1 MIVDYE
7 YAALD
12 FSDESEAGQARRT
25 AWLEAVQF
33 GFHQGRSPEEQIQ
46 VWLNHV
52 KVDDVECRG
61 VWLPEGAFGASQVPV
76 ATTAWFDKTLNTGR
90 GWLPLRMITDVT
102 TNPAHRRRGLVRSLM
117 EDCLADAAQQGVPLA
132 ALTVSEATIYG
143 RWGFGVATFGEHV
156 EVDTGPRFGL
166 RPGIEP
172 VGRVE
177 MVDPRESWDLI
188 KGLLDRHHREHPG
201 SVGTP
206 GFYEDIFTGRYH
218 WMERG
223 PDDKLRAA
231 VHLSEEDAEVDGI
244 VLFRIDREDGKR
256 FAKVLCL
263 LGFDPHAYL
272 GLWQFLGGIDLVEKV
287 TWHAADP
294 ADPVRWALTDL
305 NSLKTTALEEF
316 LWVRVLDVPVALA
329 ARPWSADGDVV
340 LEVADA
346 QGHAAGRYRVL
357 AKDGV
362 ADVTRTDER
371 GEVAVDTETLGS
383 LYLGGVPAAGLR
395 DAGRITG
402 DPGAVDRFVA
412 MVGLP
417 TTPYNL
423 LGF

>member
-12 FSDESEAGQARRT
+12 FSDESEAALARRA
-25 AWLEAVQF
+25 AWLQAVQL
-33 GFHQGRSPEEQIQ
+33 GFHAGRPPEEQLQ

-76 ATTAWFDKTLNTGR
+76 ATTSWFDKTLNTGR
-90 GWLPLRMITDVT
+90 ELLPLRMITDVT

-117 EDCLADAAQQGVPLA
+117 EDCLTDAAERGVPLA

-143 RWGFGVATFGEHV
+143 RWGFGVATFGEQI

-172 VGRVE
+172 AGRVE
-177 MVDPRESWDLI
+177 MVDPRESWPLVR
-188 KGLLDRHHREHPG
+188 GLLDRHHREHAG
-201 SVGTP
+201 SVATP

-218 WMERG
+218 WMERS

-231 VHLSEEDAEVDGI
+231 VHLTDEDAEVDGM
-244 VLFRIDREDGKR
+244 VLFRIVREDGKR
-256 FAKVLCL
+256 IARLVCL
-263 LGFDPHAYL
+263 LGFGPDAYL
-272 GLWQFLGGIDLVEKV
+272 GLWRFLGGIDLVEKV

-305 NSLKTTALEEF
+305 NSLKATAMEGF
-316 LWVRVLDVPVALA
+316 LWVRVLDVPVSLA
-329 ARPWSADGDVV
+329 ARPWSADGDIV
-340 LEVADA
+340 LEVTDA
-346 QGHAAGRYRVL
+346 QGHASGRYRVL

-362 ADVTRTDER
+362 ADVTRTDDPAD
-371 GEVAVDTETLGS
+371 VAVDTETLGS

-395 DAGRITG
+395 DADRITG
-402 DPGAVDRFVA
+402 DPAAVDRFVA
-412 MVGLP
+412 MAELP
-417 TTPYNL
+417 TTPFNL